1 MSKAAELA
9 KLIGDGTFGTGV
21 AEDKKIVFDGNAQ
34 DYHIGLDDSTDSLT
48 IGKGTAL
55 GTTPHI
61 VSNASG
67 HVTLPSTP
75 GFCVVGS
82 PSKDG
87 NNDLHSFQSVKF
99 NTGSHYNNSNGKF
112 TVPID
117 GNYLVTGGVRIAG
130 SNTYGTLFVMLNGSD
145 VLGGEATIPGDY
157 GVITCSAVYPF
168 EAGDLI
174 NLRCT
179 VSISGSTP
187 RNYFSMFLLG

>member
-9 KLIGDGTFGTGV
+9 RLIGDGTFGTGG

-34 DYHIGLDDSTDSLT
+34 DFHIGLDDSSDSLT
-48 IGKGTAL
+48 IGLGSTL
-55 GTTPHI
+55 GTTSHI

-75 GFCVVGS
+75 GFCAVGS

-87 NNDLHSFQSVKF
+87 SNDIHSFSSVKF
-99 NTGSHYNNSNGKF
+99 NTGSHYNNSTGKF

-117 GNYLVTGGVRIAG
+117 GNYLVTGGIRIAG
-130 SNTYGTLFVMLNGSD
+130 NTFAELFVMLNGSD
-145 VLGGEATIPGDY
+145 VLGGEQSIDDNNT
-157 GVITCSAVYPF
+157 VITVSAVYPF
-168 EAGDLI
+168 EANDLV
-174 NLRCT
+174 NLRCN

>member
-99 NTGSHYNNSNGKF
+99 NLKMTFLMTQYVKDFPQEHE
-112 TVPID
+112 
-117 GNYLVTGGVRIAG
+117 R
-130 SNTYGTLFVMLNGSD
+130 
-145 VLGGEATIPGDY
+145 LGPQHIFHT
-157 GVITCSAVYPF
+157 
-168 EAGDLI
+168 
-174 NLRCT
+174 
-179 VSISGSTP
+179 
-187 RNYFSMFLLG
+187 